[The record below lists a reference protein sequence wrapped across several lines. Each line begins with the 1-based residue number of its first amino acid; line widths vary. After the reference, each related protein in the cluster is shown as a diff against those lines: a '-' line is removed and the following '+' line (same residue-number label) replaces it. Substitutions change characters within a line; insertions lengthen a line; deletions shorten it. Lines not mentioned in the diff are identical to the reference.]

1 MGLLVLPGSAALSE
15 FRCDQLTDRINKK
28 LASESAPEGGKSFAK
43 NVGKSY
49 AKSQANG
56 AGAVARVGAYFV
68 HLVQT
73 TDKFDAASKEGKETV
88 ETLRM
93 LLRYGTIESNTVH
106 PDDESILASVVSQ
119 EKNNKAVLV
128 VPRTGTISPWSS
140 KASDIARICGLGHHV
155 SRVERATVYAVHC
168 VDPAA
173 QTHVLDA
180 VSGLVHD
187 RMTQSILSVVPAFN
201 ASTQP
206 RTIKTVPLVQASKN
220 GGEGAATDVLIKAN
234 KEWGLALAQEEI
246 SYLVKA
252 FLGEQLGRD
261 PTDAELMM
269 FGQVNSEHCRHKIFK
284 AAWTI
289 DNQEKPHSLFDMIR
303 NTYKLNPSRIISAYS
318 DNAAVLNG
326 PESSRFAASWDSKGE
341 YVLSK
346 ETVHTLAKVET
357 HNHPTAVSPFPGAAT
372 GSGGEIRDEGA
383 VGQGS
388 KPRTGL
394 TGFTVSN
401 LRIPGFVQPW
411 ETNDYGKPAHIASAY
426 DIMIE
431 GPLGGAAFNNEFGRP
446 NICGYFRTFEA
457 SANGEMRG
465 YLKPIMIAG
474 GTGSVRPMHV
484 FKKEIPAGSLI
495 IVLGGPSMLI
505 GLGGGA
511 ASSMTSGTSSIDL
524 DFASVQRDNPEMQ
537 RRAQMV
543 LDACT
548 NLGDSSPL
556 LAVHDVGAGGLCN
569 GLPELVYDSHRGAV
583 FDIRAVPCDDPSM
596 SPMEI
601 WCNESQER
609 YVLAIAAESK
619 TQFENICARERCPFA
634 VVGHATAEERLIV
647 KDSLLGK
654 DVVNL
659 SMDTLF
665 GNAPRMYRTAETKK
679 FVGEAFR
686 LPAGVVGLDEIV
698 GRVLRFP
705 AVASKS
711 FLITIGDRTVTGLVG
726 RDQMVGPWQV
736 PVADVAVSLTGYSD
750 MTGEAMSMG
759 ERTPLALISPA
770 ASARMAVAEALTN
783 ILAANVKSLGD
794 IRLSANWMSSA
805 DHPGEGSALYEG
817 VFAVGMDMC
826 PKLGVTIPVGKD
838 SMSMKT
844 RWTDPTTNEAKAVT
858 APLSLIITAY
868 GPVENTSETLT
879 PELRQVGEDTAL
891 VFVDLGYGKQR
902 MGGSSL
908 AQVYNVFGN
917 EAPDFE
923 DAEAFKAFW
932 KSMIALNEKG
942 NVVLAYHDRSDGGLF
957 TTVAEMAFAGHLGVD
972 LDVTALGSDYIASL
986 FNEELGVV
994 VQVRKAD
1001 VELFKSTLASNG
1013 FPAAHVH
1020 TVGTVGSK
1028 HSTSVTVRHGG
1039 KSIFKE
1045 SRVSLQRAWAET
1057 SYRMQSLRDDPVS
1070 AQQEYNS
1077 LLDARDP
1084 GLQAHLTFNSSEVP
1098 MQIHFPLSQNKPKV
1112 AILREQGINSFGE
1125 MAWAFHTAGFTCVDV
1140 HMTDVIEAR
1149 VSLAGFSGLACPGGF
1164 SYGDVLGAGAGWAK
1178 SILLNGNARREL
1190 STFFER
1196 KDTFTIGICNGCQML
1211 AGLKSII
1218 PGASGW
1224 PVFVRNKSEQFEAR
1238 VATLEVVG
1246 GETLSKVFFDGME
1259 GSRIPIAVAH
1269 GEGRAQFVSDAERD
1283 AAVSGGANGCLA
1295 LRYVDNYGAPAGPEK
1310 YPLNPNGSPFG
1321 LAGVVSVGDGGKVLA
1336 MMPHPERVIRGVA
1349 NTWATPGLDRAG
1361 GEHSG
1366 WIRMF
1371 RNARLWVE
1379 RQQ

>member
-1 MGLLVLPGSAALSE
+1 MPEKGYGKASGSAAH
-15 FRCDQLTDRINKK
+15 
-28 LASESAPEGGKSFAK
+28 
-43 NVGKSY
+43 
-49 AKSQANG
+49 
-56 AGAVARVGAYFV
+56 GAVAVSAYFV
-68 HLVQT
+68 HIART
-73 TDKFDAASKEGKETV
+73 TVACPKPDSAQGKELNM
-88 ETLRM
+88 TLQL
-93 LLRYGTIESNTVH
+93 LLRYGTAEANHVPAH
-106 PDDESILASVVSQ
+106 DAAILDRVVAG
-119 EKNNKAVLV
+119 EAVSSALV
-128 VPRTGTISPWSS
+128 VLPRIGTISPWSS
-140 KASDIARICGLGHHV
+140 KASDIARICGIGASI
-155 SRVERATVYAVHC
+155 SRLERGIIFIVQSAQPLTPAT
-168 VDPAA
+168 
-173 QTHVLDA
+173 LDA
-180 VSGLVHD
+180 IKSLVHD
-187 RMTQSILSVVPAFN
+187 RMTQTVVSRIPSEHELFGAEKG
-201 ASTQP
+201 ASTP
-206 RTIKTVPLVQASKN
+206 RSLKSVPLVAAAKKGSEADAKN
-220 GGEGAATDVLIKAN
+220 ILVKAN
-234 KEWGLALAQEEI
+234 KDWGLALATEEI
-246 SYLVKA
+246 DYLVKA
-252 FLGEQLGRD
+252 FLGESLARD

-284 AAWTI
+284 AHWTI
-289 DNQEKPHSLFDMIR
+289 DKKEQPHSLFDMIR
-303 NTYKLNPSRIISAYS
+303 NTYQLNPSRIISAYS
-318 DNAAVLNG
+318 DNAAVLTG
-326 PESSRFAASWDSKGE
+326 PESSRFTASLETKGE
-341 YVLSK
+341 YTLSH
-346 ETVHTLAKVET
+346 ELVHTLAKVET

-394 TGFTVSN
+394 TGFTVSH
-401 LRIPGFVQPW
+401 LRIPGFGQPW
-411 ETNDYGKPAHIASAY
+411 ETNDYGKPAHIASAL

-457 SANGEMRG
+457 VTQGEVRG

-484 FKKEIPAGSLI
+484 FKKNIAAGSLI

-511 ASSMTSGTSSIDL
+511 ASSMTSGSSSVDL

-543 LDACT
+543 LDTCT
-548 NLGDSSPL
+548 NLGDANPL

-569 GLPELVYDSHRGAV
+569 GLPELVHDSRRGAV
-583 FDIRAVPCDDPSM
+583 FDIRSIPCDDPSM

-609 YVLAIAAESK
+609 YVLAIAPESRS
-619 TQFENICARERCPFA
+619 QFEEICARERCPFA
-634 VVGHATAEERLIV
+634 VVGHATAEERLTV

-665 GNAPRMYRTAETKK
+665 GNAPRMYRVADTRKVSLEPFK
-679 FVGEAFR
+679 
-686 LPAGVVGLDEIV
+686 LPAGVVSLEEIA

-705 AVASKS
+705 AVGSKS

-783 ILAANVKSLGD
+783 ILAANVKNLGD
-794 IRLSANWMSSA
+794 VRLSANWMSAA

-817 VFAVGMDMC
+817 VFAVGIDLC

-844 RWTDPTTNEAKAVT
+844 RWTDPSTNEAKAVT

-868 GPVENTSETLT
+868 GPVADTSKTMT
-879 PELRQVGEDTAL
+879 PELRTVGEPSIL
-891 VFVDLGYGKQR
+891 VFVDLSLGKQR

-908 AQVYNVFGN
+908 AQVYNLFGN
-917 EAPDFE
+917 QAPDVE

-932 KSMIALNEKG
+932 KSINQLGEDG
-942 NVVLAYHDRSDGGLF
+942 NTLLAYHDRSDGGLF
-957 TTVAEMAFAGHLGVD
+957 ATIAEMSFAGHSGVE
-972 LDVTALGSDYIASL
+972 LDVTALGADYIASL

-994 VQVRKAD
+994 IQIRKSHFEKVKNTFTA
-1001 VELFKSTLASNG
+1001 NG
-1013 FPAAHVH
+1013 FPANHVH
-1020 TVGTVGSK
+1020 NIGSVGSK
-1028 HSTSVTVRHGG
+1028 HSTSFTIHHSG
-1039 KSIFKE
+1039 KVVLSS
-1045 SRVSLQRAWAET
+1045 SRVILHRIWAET
-1057 SYRMQSLRDDPVS
+1057 SYKMQSLRDDPES
-1070 AQQEYNS
+1070 ALQEYNS

-1084 GLQAHLTFNSSEVP
+1084 GLQAHLTFNPSDVP
-1098 MQIHFPLSQNKPKV
+1098 LQIHFPLSQRKPKV
-1112 AILREQGINSFGE
+1112 AVLREQGVNSFGE
-1125 MAWAFHTAGFTCVDV
+1125 LAWAFHSAGFTCVDV
-1140 HMTDVIEAR
+1140 HMTDVIHGR

-1178 SILLNGNARREL
+1178 SILLNTNARREL

-1196 KDTFTIGICNGCQML
+1196 KDTFTVGICNGCQML

-1218 PGASGW
+1218 PGAEGW
-1224 PVFVRNKSEQFEAR
+1224 PVFVRNNSEQFEAR

-1269 GEGRAQFVSDAERD
+1269 GEGRAQFTSDAERD
-1283 AAVSGGANGCLA
+1283 AAVGGGKKGCLS
-1295 LRYVDNYGAPAGPEK
+1295 LRYVDNYGAPAGPER
-1310 YPLNPNGSPFG
+1310 YPYNPNGSPCG
-1321 LAGVVSVGDGGKVLA
+1321 IAGVVSVGDGGKVLA
-1336 MMPHPERVIRGVA
+1336 MMPHPERVVRGVA

-1361 GEHSG
+1361 GADAG
-1366 WIRMF
+1366 WMRMF
-1371 RNARLWVE
+1371 RNARIWVE
-1379 RQQ
+1379 RQ